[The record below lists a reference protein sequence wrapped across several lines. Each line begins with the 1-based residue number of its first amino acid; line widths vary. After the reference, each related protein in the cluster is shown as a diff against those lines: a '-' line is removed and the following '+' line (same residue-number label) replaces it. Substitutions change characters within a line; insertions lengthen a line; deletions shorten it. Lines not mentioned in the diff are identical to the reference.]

1 MYMKKITMTFG
12 ILILLVTLTA
22 CNINNSSY
30 TVLDGKEYKYKL
42 ELTGTLPNA
51 SQESKYTILTND
63 NTLTFE
69 KVAKSIYSSNSKDSD
84 GIDYYLLLNE

>member
-1 MYMKKITMTFG
+1 MKKITMTFG

-22 CNINNSSY
+22 CNIKNSSY

>member
-1 MYMKKITMTFG
+1 MKKITMTLG

-22 CNINNSSY
+22 CNIKNNSY
-30 TVLDGKEYKYKL
+30 TDPDGNEYKYKL

-51 SQESKYTILTND
+51 SKESKYIILTND
-63 NTLTFE
+63 NTLTYD

-84 GIDYYLLLNE
+84 GIDYYLLLSE

>member
-1 MYMKKITMTFG
+1 MKKITMTLG

-22 CNINNSSY
+22 CNIKNSSY
-30 TVLDGKEYKYKL
+30 TDPDGNEYKYKL

-51 SQESKYTILTND
+51 SKESKYIILTND

-69 KVAKSIYSSNSKDSD
+69 KVSKSIYSGNSKDSV
-84 GIDYYLLLNE
+84 GIDYYLLLSE